1 MEDRTNEHLVIYNK
15 NGQVIAT
22 GQPGVKEI
30 ELDNLT
36 PVTDYAEGTYQ
47 IAWVKDNGDTSEKVS
62 VPDFRTLAV
71 LVESINL
78 SQTALTGVEGTKLT
92 NSFTITPADATD
104 RTINVA
110 SEDKTVADV
119 VTNDNT
125 FTVSLIKA
133 GQTNINFISK
143 DGNASTKIQVTVTA
157 PAPKPETTPAS
168 TPASSASQAN
178 SASPTASTT
187 STEPASAQPA
197 SDQPTSSA
205 PAQA

>member
-1 MEDRTNEHLVIYNK
+1 MEDRTNEHLVIYDK

-47 IAWVKDNGDTSEKVS
+47 IAWVKDNGDTSEKINVH
-62 VPDFRTLAV
+62 DFKTLAV

-92 NSFTITPADATD
+92 NNFTITPADATD
-104 RTINVA
+104 RAINVV
-110 SEDKTVADV
+110 SEDKTIADV

-133 GQTNINFISK
+133 GQTNINFTSK

-157 PAPKPETTPAS
+157 PAPKSETTLAS

-178 SASPTASTT
+178 SASTAPA
-187 STEPASAQPA
+187 ELASAQPA
-197 SDQPTSSA
+197 SSA